1 MKRLST
7 ICLYALFFIGTTS
20 YSAAIV
26 PERVATAVSEV
37 PVVALLS
44 SYPPKG
50 TIWVKAKI
58 IQQTDDDTYLIQDQ
72 TGQITLFL
80 PTDKL
85 LSLELHPGMEILI
98 YGTVDVSPVNPGKN
112 EFYAERI
119 LLPPKTEIVD

>member
-1 MKRLST
+1 MKQLST
-7 ICLYALFFIGTTS
+7 ICLCAFFFIGTHS
-20 YSAAIV
+20 YSIAAA
-26 PERVATAVSEV
+26 PERATTAVSEV
-37 PVVALLS
+37 PVAALRS

-50 TIWVKAKI
+50 TVWVRAKI
-58 IQQTDDDTYLIQDQ
+58 VQQTDDDTYLIQDR

-98 YGTVDVSPVNPGKN
+98 YGTVDISPVNPGKN
-112 EFYAERI
+112 EFYAERV